1 MPDIYIG
8 SHVCKALAQGGNLP
22 VTYDNMTSGHDWAMS
37 WRPLEQGDVLDTAR
51 LYEVL
56 CRHRPVA
63 VMHFAAHID
72 PVESVAAPDKYF
84 RNNVDGSASLLQA
97 LRQAGLKRLVFS
109 STAAVYGIPQSVP
122 IAEDHPLV
130 PISPYDESTLK
141 VERLILEEA
150 AIHGLKVAILR
161 YFNAAGADYRSGIG
175 ESHEPDTHLIPR
187 LHSAASG
194 QSAGIVVNG
203 TDYPT
208 PDGTCIRDYIHVS
221 DRQRRVCSRR
231 SGCSAKA
238 KPGSSISGAARALP
252 CGRSP
257 RRWRV

>member
-1 MPDIYIG
+1 
-8 SHVCKALAQGGNLP
+8 
-22 VTYDNMTSGHDWAMS
+22 
-37 WRPLEQGDVLDTAR
+37 
-51 LYEVL
+51 
-56 CRHRPVA
+56 
-63 VMHFAAHID
+63 
-72 PVESVAAPDKYF
+72 
-84 RNNVDGSASLLQA
+84 
-97 LRQAGLKRLVFS
+97 VFS

-187 LHSAASG
+187 LLSAAAG
-194 QSAGIVVNG
+194 RSAGIVVNG

-221 DRQRRVCSRR
+221 DPAEARVLAPQWLLSQGEARVFNLGGGQGASVRQVTEAVARVTGRTIPVRFGARRTGDPPVLLSDIRRPSRDLRWKRKR
-231 SGCSAKA
+231 SGLDEL
-238 KPGSSISGAARALP
+238 ISDAWQWHLRHYH
-252 CGRSP
+252 
-257 RRWRV
+257 

>member
-1 MPDIYIG
+1 
-8 SHVCKALAQGGNLP
+8 
-22 VTYDNMTSGHDWAMS
+22 
-37 WRPLEQGDVLDTAR
+37 
-51 LYEVL
+51 
-56 CRHRPVA
+56 
-63 VMHFAAHID
+63 
-72 PVESVAAPDKYF
+72 
-84 RNNVDGSASLLQA
+84 
-97 LRQAGLKRLVFS
+97 VFS

-122 IAEDHPLV
+122 IAEDHPRV

-175 ESHEPDTHLIPR
+175 GNHEPDTHLIPR
-187 LHSAASG
+187 LLSAAAG

-221 DRQRRVCSRR
+221 DSAEVRVLAPQWLLSQGEARVFNLGGGQGASVRQVTEAVARVTGRTIPVRFWARRTGDSPVLLSDIRRPSRDLRWKPKR
-231 SGCSAKA
+231 SGLDEL
-238 KPGSSISGAARALP
+238 ISDAWQWHLRHYL
-252 CGRSP
+252 
-257 RRWRV
+257 